1 MAATPP
7 FSAAV
12 TRVGALVERLAALID
27 KGLLAPGDRLRS
39 IREGA
44 VEEGVSRNT
53 MVEAYDRLVAMGYA
67 EARRGSGYFVRRVP
81 RTRGHET
88 PAHVAEAVDGVSLLR
103 EQLEQHYEVRVGDGR
118 PPASWM
124 EGSELGQYLR
134 HPRSPLHSAVEH
146 GYGSPWGF
154 APLRERIAL
163 AMAERAI
170 HVATNQVLLTH
181 GANHALDLV
190 VRHLLAPGDTV
201 LVDSPGYYPLFG
213 KLRLA
218 KVNLVGVRRRG
229 DGPDL
234 EDLEAKAAAHRP
246 KAFFT
251 QSLGHNPVG
260 GSITLPAAHRLLQIA
275 TRHGFL
281 VVEDDPF
288 ADLLPAGAARLAALD
303 QLERVIYISS
313 FSKTLSASLRVGYV
327 AASAPVAQA
336 LCDLKMVTLVTTSDY
351 VERLVHQLIVGGQ
364 YRRHLRRLRSR
375 LESVTAPA
383 LETLAALGLK
393 VRADPG
399 GAYYLWAELPAG
411 IDERQLARDA
421 AARGIFLAPGHVFMP
436 ERQQTAQAL
445 RINVA
450 YANDPRFTAFMRE
463 ALARQ

>member
-1 MAATPP
+1 L
-7 FSAAV
+7 
-12 TRVGALVERLAALID
+12 TRVGTLVARLKALID
-27 KGLLAPGDRLRS
+27 KGLLAPGERLRS

-53 MVEAYDRLVAMGYA
+53 MVEAYDRLVAMGYV

-81 RTRGHET
+81 RARGHET

-118 PPASWM
+118 PPPSWM

-163 AMAERAI
+163 AMAERSI
-170 HVATNQVLLTH
+170 HVGTHQVLLTH

-201 LVDSPGYYPLFG
+201 LVDSPGYYPLFS

-218 KVNLVGVRRRG
+218 KVELIGVRRRG

-234 EDLEAKAAAHRP
+234 DDLDAKATQHRP

-251 QSLGHNPVG
+251 QSLGHNPIG
-260 GSITLPAAHRLLQIA
+260 GSITLPGAHRLLQIA
-275 TRHGFL
+275 TRQGFL
-281 VVEDDPF
+281 IVEDDPF
-288 ADLLPAGAARLAALD
+288 ADLLPASAARLAALD
-303 QLERVIYISS
+303 QLERVIYVSS

-327 AASAPVAQA
+327 AACAPVAQA
-336 LCDLKMVTLVTTSDY
+336 LCDLKMVTLVSTSDY

-364 YRRHLRRLRSR
+364 YRRHLRRLRAR
-375 LESVTAPA
+375 LASVTAPA
-383 LETLAALGLK
+383 LDTLAALGLT
-393 VRADPG
+393 VQSDPG
-399 GAYYLWAELPAG
+399 GAYYLWARLPAG
-411 IDERQLARDA
+411 VDERQLARDA
-421 AARGIFLAPGHVFMP
+421 AARGIFIAPGHVFMP
-436 ERQQTAQAL
+436 ERQQSTQAL

-450 YANDPRFTAFMRE
+450 YANDPRFTAFMNE
-463 ALARQ
+463 ALSRR